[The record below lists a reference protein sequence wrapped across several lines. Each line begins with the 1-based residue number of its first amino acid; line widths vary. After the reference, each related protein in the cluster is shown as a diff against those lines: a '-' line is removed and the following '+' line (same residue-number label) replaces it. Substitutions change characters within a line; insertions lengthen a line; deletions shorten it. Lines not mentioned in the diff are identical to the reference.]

1 MFRNNM
7 MISLSFSPEHF
18 YSSRTKNVHQFKETE
33 ISHLPLI
40 EFEPLIEL
48 KLHTNVK
55 IITFRNLLW
64 IEFLSFLNG
73 IWSSKYILSFEKF
86 LQLHFPSLQLFL
98 LNLRKRYQKQAQK
111 L

>member
-1 MFRNNM
+1 M

-55 IITFRNLLW
+55 IITFRNLL
-64 IEFLSFLNG
+64 
-73 IWSSKYILSFEKF
+73 
-86 LQLHFPSLQLFL
+86 
-98 LNLRKRYQKQAQK
+98 
-111 L
+111 